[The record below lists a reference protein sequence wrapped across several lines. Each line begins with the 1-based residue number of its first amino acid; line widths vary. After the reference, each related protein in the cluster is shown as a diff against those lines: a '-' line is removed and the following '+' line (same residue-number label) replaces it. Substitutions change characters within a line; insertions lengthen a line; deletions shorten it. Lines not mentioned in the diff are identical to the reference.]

1 MLYKC
6 FVFAENPLKAEICLY
21 KLRDQS
27 SYFQFEIITNV
38 LLGSSCFIRPPPPP
52 YAMEQRYVEL

>member
-6 FVFAENPLKAEICLY
+6 FVFACNPLKAEICVY

-27 SYFQFEIITNV
+27 SYFQFEIITNF
-38 LLGSSCFIRPPPPP
+38 LLGSSWFIRSP
-52 YAMEQRYVEL
+52 YAMEQRYVEI